1 MTTRE
6 YASLRK
12 RALTLN
18 QQLTKL
24 EALEL
29 AVWLIEE
36 GSPYISI
43 TVEPTQDGGLVEM
56 ALTFKTLADALTFE
70 RRCEPLLAS
79 FWLARINRRANAAS
93 STGSLTKKT

>member
-6 YASLRK
+6 YASLHK
-12 RALTLN
+12 RALTLS
-18 QQLTKL
+18 QQLTKP

-29 AVWLIEE
+29 ALWLIGE

-43 TVEPTQDGGLVEM
+43 TVERTQGGGLVVME
-56 ALTFKTLADALTFE
+56 LTFKTLADAQTFE

-79 FWLARINRRANAAS
+79 FWLARINRRVSAAS
-93 STGSLTKKT
+93 